1 MKRKAKSARIIA
13 TVLLVFAA
21 VLPTIPLAHA
31 TTFPA
36 SGGLMFVDPQDN
48 SFPPPYMTVGST
60 FDVNISLFN
69 ITGIAGIEF
78 YVTWDPTLLNC
89 TNMTEV
95 VYHKWTPSADWGN
108 IQSVRFIY
116 NNTGGYAY
124 YAQLW
129 GDLSVAREGGYAP
142 GNITTTTNPPN
153 GTQTVATLTMMVVK
167 LPTMAEGSLSCPL
180 NITVAKVGDMD
191 ANSIINSD
199 LGIGNPPQSGT
210 YTIKFRIPA
219 DINGDGSVNIL
230 DAILFE
236 NYFGM
241 QQGEPGWNANADINP
256 DGKINILDLIMV
268 AENFGKNSSS

>member
-1 MKRKAKSARIIA
+1 MKRKAMSSRIVA
-13 TVLLVFAA
+13 TALLIFVA

-31 TTFPA
+31 TTFPE

-60 FDVNISLFN
+60 FDINITLFN
-69 ITGIAGIEF
+69 ITGIAGIQF

-95 VYHKWTPSADWGN
+95 VYHKWTPSAHWGN
-108 IQSVRFIY
+108 IQSIRLEY
-116 NNTGGYAY
+116 NNTGGYADY
-124 YAQLW
+124 GQLW
-129 GDLSVAREGGYAP
+129 GDLSAAREDGYAP

-219 DINGDGSVNIL
+219 DINGDGSVNLL
-230 DAILFE
+230 DAIWLG

-241 QQGEPGWNANADINP
+241 QQGDPGWNANADISP
-256 DGKINILDLIMV
+256 DGKIDILDLIIV
-268 AENFGKNSSS
+268 AENFGKSSSS

>member
-1 MKRKAKSARIIA
+1 MKRKAMSSRIVA
-13 TVLLVFAA
+13 TALLIFVA

-31 TTFPA
+31 TTFPE

-60 FDVNISLFN
+60 FDINITLFN
-69 ITGIAGIEF
+69 ITGIAGIQF

-95 VYHKWTPSADWGN
+95 VYHKWTPSAHWGN
-108 IQSVRFIY
+108 IQSIRLEY
-116 NNTGGYAY
+116 NNTGGYADY
-124 YAQLW
+124 GQLW
-129 GDLSVAREGGYAP
+129 GDLSAAREDGYAP

-191 ANSIINSD
+191 ANSIINTG

-230 DAILFE
+230 DAVQLG

-241 QQGEPGWNANADINP
+241 QQGDPEWNANADISP
-256 DGKINILDLIMV
+256 DGKIDILDLIIV
-268 AENFGKNSSS
+268 AENFGKSSSS